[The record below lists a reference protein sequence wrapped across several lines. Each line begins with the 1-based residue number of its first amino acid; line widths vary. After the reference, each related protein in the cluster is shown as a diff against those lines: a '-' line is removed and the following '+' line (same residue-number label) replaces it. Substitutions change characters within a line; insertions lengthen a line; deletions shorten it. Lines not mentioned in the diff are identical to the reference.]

1 MANIP
6 SKVEQRLVAALK
18 RFQPIVEQMRA
29 RDVNEA
35 DTVTIVKDLL
45 AELFGYDKYAEVTSE
60 HAVRGTY
67 CDLAIK
73 LNAQLAFL
81 IEVKAIGLEL
91 KDGHVKQAVD
101 YAVHVG
107 TEWVILTN
115 AVTWRVYRVI
125 FQQPIQF
132 DLVVEIK
139 LQELSPRN
147 AEHLDLLWMLAK
159 EGWQRARI
167 GDFHAQRQA
176 VNRYTLS
183 ALLLS
188 EPMLDAMRRELRRL
202 HDGIKITN
210 EQIADALQSEVLK
223 RETLDGDRATEA
235 RKTVVRVQKKAA
247 AARKQVEVVVPLA
260 DVQKGDSHA
269 E

>member
-1 MANIP
+1 MSTIP
-6 SKVEQRLVAALK
+6 SRIEQRLTAALK

-45 AELFGYDKYAEVTSE
+45 AEMFGYDKYTEVTSE
-60 HAVRGTY
+60 HAIRGTY

-73 LNAQLAFL
+73 LDAQLAFL

-91 KDGHVKQAVD
+91 KDQHVKQAVD

-115 AVTWRVYRVI
+115 GAIWRVYRVV
-125 FQQPIQF
+125 FAQPIQF

-139 LQELSPRN
+139 LLELSHRN
-147 AEHLDLLWMLAK
+147 SDHLDLLWLLAK
-159 EGWQRARI
+159 EGWQKARI

-188 EPMLDAMRRELRRL
+188 APMLDAMRRELRRMN
-202 HDGIKITN
+202 DGIKISN
-210 EQIADALQSEVLK
+210 DQISQALQAEVLK
-223 RETLDGDRATEA
+223 RETLDGDKANEA
-235 RKTVVRVQKKAA
+235 RRTVVRVQKKAA
-247 AARKQVEVVVPLA
+247 AARKPAEVVVA
-260 DVQKGDSHA
+260 VEAVQEDEA
-269 E
+269 EQG